1 MAYKTIS
8 AHGPRPKRYTIH
20 ARIYFREPGSPTW
33 SEGTTDNISATG
45 VLFRASSSLSLDT
58 ALEFRL
64 HVAMAGKSNAPAVI
78 RGKGVVVRL
87 EERGVAEAPVALAVA
102 MRDCRIVREPSL
114 PESPTKR
121 AWSPP
126 PHGGLAL
133 AGAGTPVPKGLY

>member
-8 AHGPRPKRYTIH
+8 AHGPRSKRYSIH
-20 ARIYFREPGSPTW
+20 APIYFREPGSPTW

-45 VLFRASSSLSLDT
+45 VLFQASSSLSLDT

-64 HVAMAGKSNAPAVI
+64 HIATGAKSNSAAVL

-87 EERGVAEAPVALAVA
+87 EDRDVAEAPVALAIA
-102 MRDCRIVREPSL
+102 MRDCRIVREAPL
-114 PESPTKR
+114 PESSTKR

-126 PHGGLAL
+126 PHGGLDL
-133 AGAGTPVPKGLY
+133 AAAGVRGPKGLY